1 MLGNTF
7 CHLPGIG
14 PKSESTLWGAGIRT
28 WEDFLAAESLPVS
41 TAKALLMRQ
50 GVEASL
56 AARRRD
62 DAEWFAQRL
71 RAANAWRIFPH
82 FLSQAGYLDIET
94 DGSAYQNI
102 TSVALYHGGEVRT
115 YVQGEN
121 LDDFARDIQAVKVL
135 VTFNGRC
142 FDVPILER
150 SFGISLPKAHVDL
163 RFLLAAIGI
172 SGGLKACEKRFG
184 LSRHELDGVDG
195 WSAVLLWREWENT
208 GRRQV
213 LDTLL
218 AYNVADVLGLE
229 VLLTHALDQLLG
241 NTPFAATHTVPIA
254 ALAENPFQP
263 DPAVVA
269 WLKAAPPDPKSF
281 FRR

>member
-14 PKSESTLWGAGIRT
+14 PKSETSLWGAGIRT
-28 WEDFLAAESLPVS
+28 WEEFLTADSLPVS

-50 GVEASL
+50 GIEASL
-56 AARRRD
+56 AARQRG

-71 RAANAWRIFPH
+71 RAANTWRIFPH
-82 FLSQAGYLDIET
+82 FLSHAGYLDIET

-102 TSVALYHGGEVRT
+102 TSIALYHEGVVRT

-121 LDDFARDIQAVKVL
+121 LEDFLQDVQAVKVL

-150 SFGISLPKAHVDL
+150 AFGIRLPKAHVDL
-163 RFLLAAIGI
+163 RFLLAAIGV
-172 SGGLKACEKRFG
+172 SGGLKSCEKHYG
-184 LSRHELDGVDG
+184 LSRNELDGVDG

-208 GRRQV
+208 GNRRV

-229 VLLTHALDQLLG
+229 VLLTHALDELLG
-241 NTPFAATHTVPIA
+241 NTPFAAAHTVPIA
-254 ALAENPFQP
+254 PMADNPFQP
-263 DPAVVA
+263 DENVVA
-269 WLKAAPPDPKSF
+269 WLKNAPPDPKY